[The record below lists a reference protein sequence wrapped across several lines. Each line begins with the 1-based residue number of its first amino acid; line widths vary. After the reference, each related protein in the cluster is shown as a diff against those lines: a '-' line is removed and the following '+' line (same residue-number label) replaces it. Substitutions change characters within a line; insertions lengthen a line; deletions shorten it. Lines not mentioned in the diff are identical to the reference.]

1 MAVRYGFY
9 NSINHDR
16 KYDAL
21 DMSSIFDGIIE
32 DGVFATIGNIFAVTP
47 GEGLQVVVDTGKAW
61 FNHTWTSNDA
71 PIPLGLDTPD
81 ITLARYDAVV
91 LEVNNEQN
99 VRANSIKIVKGTAAS
114 DPQKPELLQTGTV
127 KQHVLAYV
135 KVLPGSTSVA
145 ANNIEIQVGKDSC
158 PFVTGPL
165 ETVPI
170 DTLFARW
177 ESEFDLWF
185 ENLKTN
191 LEGDVVAN
199 LQRQIDGLQTDIS
212 TPEII
217 NLLNIPSE
225 SSLDDVFL
233 AINTIIQMISKN
245 QAKVNLTVTDNTG
258 EPLSGI
264 IIRGL
269 VGIDSGVVKTDEL
282 GKASGSVSE
291 GSATISV
298 SDYGDIEDFQESFEA
313 SKGKTY
319 EKKFVLNRRNFL
331 KVDSTRTLM
340 FTDNV
345 ARVDVTV
352 VGAGGG
358 GGSSA
363 NTIASSGA
371 SAAQGAGGGGGYCTV
386 QESVSFDSFTPYSA
400 VVGAGGAGGAASGT
414 GNNGGNGG
422 KSSFLSVTAKGGTG
436 GEHGSS
442 NRTGEPKGGAG
453 NGKGGDGYTTGNTGN
468 PGENGSTLG
477 YSSFSATV
485 RYGGGGGGAVYYG
498 QDSQNGGRDYGGK
511 GGSNGAAGRPGTD
524 GYGGGGGG
532 GSITSKSGIRKGGKG
547 GNGCIAIRMHLI
559 KI

>member
-21 DMSSIFDGIIE
+21 DMGSIFDGLIE
-32 DGVFATIGNIFAVTP
+32 DGVFATIGSFLSVSP
-47 GEGLQVVVDTGKAW
+47 GTGMQVVVGSGKAW
-61 FNHTWTSNDA
+61 FDHTWTSNDA
-71 PIPLGLDTPD
+71 PLPLDIESPDVTLD
-81 ITLARYDAVV
+81 RYDAVI
-91 LEVNNEQN
+91 LETDGTEQ
-99 VRANSIKIVKGTAAS
+99 VRANSIKILKGEAS
-114 DPQKPELLQTGTV
+114 SNPQHPQMTNTDLV
-127 KQHVLAYV
+127 HQHPLAYIQ
-135 KVLPGSTSVA
+135 VLHGSTGIDA
-145 ANNIEIQVGKDSC
+145 TQIEIVVGTREC

-165 ETVPI
+165 ETVSI
-170 DTLFARW
+170 ESLFARW
-177 ESEFDLWF
+177 EQEFDAWF

-199 LQRQIDGLQTDIS
+199 LQRQIDGLRTDIS

-217 NLLNIPSE
+217 NLLNIPLE

-233 AINTIIQMISKN
+233 AINAIIQMISGNK
-245 QAKVNLTVTDNTG
+245 AKVDLTVTDNTG
-258 EPLSGI
+258 EPIPNI
-264 IIRGL
+264 IIQGL

-282 GKASGSVSE
+282 GKASGFVSE

-313 SKGKTY
+313 LKGETY
-319 EKKFVLNRRNFL
+319 EKNFVLNRRNFL
-331 KVDSTRTLM
+331 KVDSAKTLM

-345 ARVDVTV
+345 ERVDVTV

-371 SAAQGAGGGGGYCTV
+371 SAAQGAGGGGGYCIV
-386 QESVSFDSFTPYSA
+386 QESVSFDSFTPYLA

-422 KSSFLSVTAKGGTG
+422 ESSFLSVTAKGGSG

-442 NRTGEPKGGAG
+442 SRTGEPKGGAG
-453 NGKGGDGYTTGNTGN
+453 NGKGGDGHTTGNTGN

-498 QDSQNGGRDYGGK
+498 RDSQNGGRDYGGK
-511 GGSNGAAGRPGTD
+511 GGSNGAAGSPGTN

-547 GNGCIAIRMHLI
+547 GDGCIAIRMHLI
-559 KI
+559 KM